1 MSKYRRPLLVIA
13 SLTAITTLL
22 SACIVVPA
30 RGYRYKYRYY
40 GDATQTQPAPQAV
53 VPNATATASQG

>member
-40 GDATQTQPAPQAV
+40 GDATQNQPAPQAV
-53 VPNATATASQG
+53 VPNAAPASGQG